1 MILVYPNINNAG
13 FDHLVKVK
21 ADISL
26 HCKIIDFPFVTEK

>member
-1 MILVYPNINNAG
+1 MLVYPNINNVD

-21 ADISL
+21 AAVSL